1 MEILREIP
9 LFESLSEADIQRL
22 SKISHTKNYKKN
34 EILFYEGDTSKWL
47 FVVLSGS
54 VKIYETNPK
63 GSQIFLHVIHQIS
76 LIAELVN
83 FEDIKYPATAEFMED
98 SKILMID
105 YAKFKEDFLKNPEIS
120 FGIIKSFTKKLK
132 ILSEVLHQETILT
145 AQGKV
150 AKFIVENSEIFGHLK
165 YNKIASIIN
174 LTPETFSRILSK
186 FKKQKLIKQNDDLSL
201 EEFDIESL
209 QKLYISL

>member
-9 LFESLSEADIQRL
+9 LFESLSETDIQKL
-22 SKISHTKNYKKN
+22 SKISNTKNYKKN

-47 FVVLSGS
+47 FAILSGS
-54 VKIYETNPK
+54 ARIYKTNPK
-63 GSQIFLHVIHQIS
+63 GNQIFLHIIKPIS

-83 FEDIKYPATAEFMED
+83 FENISYPASAEFVED
-98 SKILMID
+98 SKILMVD
-105 YAKFKEDFLKNPEIS
+105 YAKFKEDFLTNPDIA

-132 ILSEVLHQETILT
+132 IMSEVLHQETILT
-145 AQGKV
+145 ADGKV

-174 LTPETFSRILSK
+174 LTPETFSRIISK
-186 FKKQKLIKQNDDLSL
+186 FKKQNLIKQNDDLSL
-201 EEFDIESL
+201 ECFDLEAL
-209 QKLYISL
+209 QKIYFNF